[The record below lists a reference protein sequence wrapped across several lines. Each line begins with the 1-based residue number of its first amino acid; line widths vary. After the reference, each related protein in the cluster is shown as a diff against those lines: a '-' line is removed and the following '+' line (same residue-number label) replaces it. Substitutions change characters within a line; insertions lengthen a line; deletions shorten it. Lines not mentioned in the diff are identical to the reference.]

1 MDSFCHHRA
10 NHLSRFNRIHS
21 VFLIQPRDRTGNRVE
36 DPAAGQNRV
45 DPIRNRKSPARAAS
59 RTCVRGREDAL
70 QRSEDEAVGEI
81 RGGDPRSEP
90 SGTRVSLGTFDTAIE
105 AARAYDQAAFKLRGS
120 KAIVNFPLEVGTW
133 NQRADVG
140 QNKRKR
146 DGEEEHTFTTTR
158 CTGETVLSNH
168 HLSPPISPT
177 SIAHLARKQAI
188 VGVLAAIDVIR
199 GSLLAGIFY
208 FVGCGL
214 FCLEALLS
222 LWVLQK
228 KLDPSVF
235 KIGSTQAAK
244 KRWVAMGKQVSRK
257 VQHVEDKV
265 KESLL
270 QIQQGLELDKESLN
284 SLKTRKLLVTK
295 GWTGYSDVEKGPTY
309 ASKRKI
315 FATDLTRENLHK
327 SQILCPSA
335 HQINKVSCL
344 NLIPRSL
351 LPSFF
356 IFGTWAMVNVSHLLI
371 NPFAD
376 ANAEDSGAG
385 TKEYVHIR
393 VQQRNGRKSLTTV
406 QGLKKEYIYSNILK
420 DLKKVFCCN
429 STLVHDSELGHVHVY
444 FTARYLRTSRKS
456 FVAMVHWSQTQ

>member
-1 MDSFCHHRA
+1 MSFV
-10 NHLSRFNRIHS
+10 HS
-21 VFLIQPRDRTGNRVE
+21 HNTRTSPLEIEPETAVE
-36 DPAAGQNRV
+36 DPAAEQNRV

-265 KESLL
+265 NESLL
-270 QIQQGLELDKESLN
+270 QIQQGLVYIVFKAYLLSL
-284 SLKTRKLLVTK
+284 LIR

-315 FATDLTRENLHK
+315 FATDLTRENLHNWQELEFK
-327 SQILCPSA
+327 EYNFNAKGQPLHASYLHPLLKVSDSLSFCPSD
-335 HQINKVSCL
+335 QQSFMSELDSQVSTA
-344 NLIPRSL
+344 
-351 LPSFF
+351 FD
-356 IFGTWAMVNVSHLLI
+356 
-371 NPFAD
+371 PFAD

-420 DLKKVFCCN
+420 DLKKKFCCN

-444 FTARYLRTSRKS
+444 FTERYLRTSRKS
-456 FVAMVHWSQTQ
+456 FVATVHWLQTQ